1 MQRASTL
8 ENSSFNVV
16 LLIYLWRMTA
26 VLGHYKSIC
35 LTVKWHVQWSL
46 TGWLSLDRIYEWFIR
61 LWPILSRVRTVSS
74 RRHNDA
80 CGLFLPSTGLIE
92 NSLFVGVLS
101 HESCHSSMHSFDICG
116 KKALW
121 RNLALSDDRTNTF
134 FGCLICHFV
143 SFYPNMARNPAQAD
157 TFAHI
162 SQLGVELKYVED
174 CNVDNIEALD
184 CL

>member
-1 MQRASTL
+1 
-8 ENSSFNVV
+8 
-16 LLIYLWRMTA
+16 
-26 VLGHYKSIC
+26 
-35 LTVKWHVQWSL
+35 
-46 TGWLSLDRIYEWFIR
+46 
-61 LWPILSRVRTVSS
+61 
-74 RRHNDA
+74 
-80 CGLFLPSTGLIE
+80 
-92 NSLFVGVLS
+92 
-101 HESCHSSMHSFDICG
+101 MHSFDICG